1 MDAEKIK
8 SLLEK
13 YFEGETALEE
23 EKALAAYFNSD
34 RVGEELKKYQPLFA
48 FFAQEK
54 QIVLPSKKQQP
65 KLIKYDFRK
74 ILEIKRIAAILI
86 LVAGSF
92 WWFNKQKI
100 GIENPIAMIHKTDKL
115 DLNDTEETPEQAY
128 LKAKAAL
135 MLVSSKMKRGTDEGS
150 AGIHLIKTSLDK
162 IK

>member
-34 RVGEELKKYQPLFA
+34 RVGEALKKYQPLFA

-54 QIVLPSKKQQP
+54 QIVLPSKKQP

-150 AGIHLIKTSLDK
+150 AGIQLIKTSLDK